1 MNIEQDVF
9 KRCHVNTNKLLE
21 YGFIKKDDNYIY
33 EKIFLNDFQ
42 AIIQVNSKGQVTGKV
57 IDIDLNEEYTNIRL
71 ENTASFINKV
81 KESYKKILIDIRN
94 NCYNKEFFIS
104 KQANRI
110 SKLINEYYGDNPIFE
125 WDDYP
130 GFGVFKNNSTKKW
143 YALIMNITKDKLKAG
158 TGSFDIINV
167 KLDPKVIEELL
178 KKEGFYPAY
187 HMNKK
192 YWITI
197 SLDDSVPDKEIFEL
211 IKTSHLYTEKGTST
225 NEWIIPAN
233 PNYFDIDEAF
243 KNIKSIIWK
252 QSTNIKV
259 GDTIYLYVGSPVSA
273 IRYKCRVEEVNI
285 PYDYN
290 DKNVKMKYVM
300 KIKQLDSYDKKLF
313 PFSKLKEY
321 GVNAIRGPR
330 FMPKELSNYINK
342 KEG

>member
-1 MNIEQDVF
+1 MLEDDIF
-9 KRCHVNTNKLLE
+9 KRSIPDYKKLEE
-21 YGFIKKDDNYIY
+21 YGFIKKNNSYFYEQILIDNF
-33 EKIFLNDFQ
+33 KIIITISDTINCKVYDLDSND
-42 AIIQVNSKGQVTGKV
+42 
-57 IDIDLNEEYTNIRL
+57 EYTNYRTSSNGEFAGTIRDNV
-71 ENTASFINKV
+71 EKV
-81 KESYKKILIDIRN
+81 LIEIRDKCFN
-94 NCYNKEFFIS
+94 RQDFIS
-104 KQANRI
+104 NQANRI
-110 SKLINEYYGDNPIFE
+110 SKLIKDYYGDVPMFE

-130 GFGVFKNNSTKKW
+130 GFGVFKNPTTKKW
-143 YALIMNITKDKLKAG
+143 YALIMNVTKDKLKAG

-167 KLDPKVIEELL
+167 KLDPKVIESLL

-197 SLDDSVPDKEIFEL
+197 ALDESVSDQEIFEL
-211 IKTSHLYTEKGTST
+211 IKTSHLYTEKGNNT

-243 KNIKSIIWK
+243 KNNKTIIWK

-259 GDTIYLYVGSPVSA
+259 GDTVYLYVGSPVSA

-285 PYDYN
+285 PYDYH
-290 DKNVKMKYVM
+290 DDNVKMKYVM
-300 KIKQLDSYDKKLF
+300 KIKLLNSYDKNLF
-313 PFSKLKEY
+313 PFSKLKEF

-330 FMPKELSNYINK
+330 FMPKELSKYINK

>member
-1 MNIEQDVF
+1 MLEEVF
-9 KRCHVNTNKLLE
+9 QKSIPDYSKLIK
-21 YGFIKKDDNYIY
+21 YGFKVINDIY
-33 EKIFLNDFQ
+33 EYEEILLDSFKLKVMIKESVKI
-42 AIIQVNSKGQVTGKV
+42 KV
-57 IDIDLNEEYTNIRL
+57 YDLDSEEEYTNFRIQGSGEFAGTVRANVERIL
-71 ENTASFINKV
+71 LDIKDKCFI
-81 KESYKKILIDIRN
+81 SQY
-94 NCYNKEFFIS
+94 FIS

-110 SKLINEYYGDNPIFE
+110 SKLIKNKYGDSPYFE
-125 WDDYP
+125 WDNYP
-130 GFGVFKNNSTKKW
+130 DFGVFKNSETKKW
-143 YALIMNITKDKLKAG
+143 YALIMNIARNKLDDN
-158 TGSFDIINV
+158 TGNVDVLNV
-167 KLDPKVIEELL
+167 KIDSKKIEDLL
-178 KKEGFYPAY
+178 KEKGYYPAY

-192 YWITI
+192 YWLSII
-197 SLDDSVPDKEIFEL
+197 LDDTLTDDTIMSL
-211 IKTSHLYTEKGTST
+211 IEESYSYTERGKRSN

-243 KNIKSIIWK
+243 NNSKTIIWK

-259 GDTIYLYVGSPVSA
+259 GDIIYLYVGSPVSA

-290 DKNVKMKYVM
+290 DQNVKMKYVM
-300 KIKQLDSYDKKLF
+300 KIKLLDSYNKELF